1 MEESSDPQP
10 AGLEAAGAG
19 RSGAAAPER
28 VAVGAEHGCGSGPH
42 QLDTFHDQ
50 RFTTLQQFFF
60 SLYGSL
66 QRFVFVCTVH
76 AAFQIATTQVGKHYD
91 GGKLMKNP

>member
-28 VAVGAEHGCGSGPH
+28 VAISLLGGDWTEEN
-42 QLDTFHDQ
+42 LFHYVLVQ
-50 RFTTLQQFFF
+50 IRME
-60 SLYGSL
+60 LYL
-66 QRFVFVCTVH
+66 
-76 AAFQIATTQVGKHYD
+76 Y
-91 GGKLMKNP
+91 

>member
-28 VAVGAEHGCGSGPH
+28 VAVGAEHGVRLRPS
-42 QLDTFHDQ
+42 LD
-50 RFTTLQQFFF
+50 
-60 SLYGSL
+60 
-66 QRFVFVCTVH
+66 
-76 AAFQIATTQVGKHYD
+76 
-91 GGKLMKNP
+91 

>member
-28 VAVGAEHGCGSGPH
+28 VAVGAEHGCGSGPPWIEIIDFLLTGH
-42 QLDTFHDQ
+42 LP
-50 RFTTLQQFFF
+50 QQEMK
-60 SLYGSL
+60 S
-66 QRFVFVCTVH
+66 VW
-76 AAFQIATTQVGKHYD
+76 VGARETYVRIWSSSRLR
-91 GGKLMKNP
+91 GNLRKL

>member
-28 VAVGAEHGCGSGPH
+28 VAISLLGGDWTEENRLCGWLNFNVH
-42 QLDTFHDQ
+42 
-50 RFTTLQQFFF
+50 TL
-60 SLYGSL
+60 L
-66 QRFVFVCTVH
+66 V
-76 AAFQIATTQVGKHYD
+76 
-91 GGKLMKNP
+91 P